1 MWNFYS
7 KALERRYSIVKPEF
21 LEKYFVREKNHLSVI
36 DSYLTDIFCLLIYL
50 LYATLQKFKG
60 LPPLAT
66 VKKSIFFIAFFWS
79 ISIWEYVLKI
89 SSRSEQ
95 NWLRYERWMRRIRC
109 VNDRLVCQRDWQ
121 RDVRPRDVRPRALVK
136 EECYEGNTKFPF
148 FKRHRRRKNFCMD
161 PE

>member
-66 VKKSIFFIAFFWS
+66 VKKSIFFYCIFLKYKYLRICPENFKS
-79 ISIWEYVLKI
+79 IRTKLTEIWALNEKNPLCKRPASLPERLAERRAAESTREGRMLRRQHQISVLQAA
-89 SSRSEQ
+89 SSAEE
-95 NWLRYERWMRRIRC
+95 LRYGPGIDDSM
-109 VNDRLVCQRDWQ
+109 
-121 RDVRPRDVRPRALVK
+121 
-136 EECYEGNTKFPF
+136 
-148 FKRHRRRKNFCMD
+148 
-161 PE
+161 